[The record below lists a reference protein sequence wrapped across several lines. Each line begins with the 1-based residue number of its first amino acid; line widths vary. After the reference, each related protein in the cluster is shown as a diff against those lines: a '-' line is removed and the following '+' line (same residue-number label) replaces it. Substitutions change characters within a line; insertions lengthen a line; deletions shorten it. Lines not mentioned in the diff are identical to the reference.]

1 MASTISGPEEV
12 VTFTVPYL
20 TPPSVNHAYLPTM
33 YTGRDG
39 YGHRG
44 RKLSKEAK
52 AYYDAVA
59 IFARGRTVAPLTDK
73 ERRKVRYNV
82 EVHVYLGPNQ
92 RLDAD
97 NGGKCAVDALVRA
110 GVIHS
115 DAFVA
120 PFKIV
125 PHKNER
131 TNPRTEYVVIRERD

>member
-1 MASTISGPEEV
+1 MSTEIEEV
-12 VTFTVPYL
+12 VAFTVPYL
-20 TPPSVNHAYLPTM
+20 CPPSVNHAYLPTM
-33 YTGRDG
+33 YTGKDG

-59 IFARGRTVAPLTDK
+59 IFARRRTVAPATDA
-73 ERRKVRYNV
+73 ERRKVQYAV
-82 EVHVYLGPNQ
+82 TVDVYLGPNQ

-97 NGGKCAVDALVRA
+97 NGGKCAVDALVKA

-120 PFKIV
+120 PFTIN
-125 PHKNER
+125 PHR
-131 TNPRTEYVVIRERD
+131 DDRSNPRTEYLVTRKSK